1 MTEKEAA
8 TALDLL
14 EKSRSMWTKE
24 EFPYEEVKEI
34 PPGLEDCKVY
44 HIDVM
49 CWFGGTP
56 YQFKI
61 TTLLNDQEAC
71 AAYNRM
77 SEIIYNIAKNNHTS
91 FSIKLRGADGRII
104 SRVFTGVVFLEHDIP
119 MFKEVAEDETVEE

>member
-1 MTEKEAA
+1 
-8 TALDLL
+8 
-14 EKSRSMWTKE
+14 
-24 EFPYEEVKEI
+24 
-34 PPGLEDCKVY
+34 
-44 HIDVM
+44 M

-77 SEIIYNIAKNNHTS
+77 AEIMYNIAKNNHTS

>member
-1 MTEKEAA
+1 MTPKEAA

-14 EKSRSMWTKE
+14 EKSRLMWTKE
-24 EFPYEEVKEI
+24 ELPSEEVTEI
-34 PPGLEDCKVY
+34 PEGLEDCKVY

-77 SEIIYNIAKNNHTS
+77 TEIIYNIAKSGQNS
-91 FSIKLRGADGRII
+91 FSIKLRGKDGRII
-104 SRVFTGVVFLEHDIP
+104 SRVFTNVVFLEHDIP
-119 MFKEVAEDETVEE
+119 MFKELLEDESSEE